1 MRQRILSAALLA
13 VLLACPVLA
22 WGQNKLGLINLQEAI
37 ATTAEG
43 KKAFTDIR
51 KKFEPRQQDLQRLQ
65 QEIQALQDQLQ
76 KQQATLSDDERF
88 RLSRELEDKSKL
100 FKRAQEDATA
110 DFNQESQ
117 DTFRRFGRKMVR
129 LLNDYAAQNGYALV
143 LEAQELQA
151 YFVTQGERP
160 DRRAGEAL
168 RRGIPDGRRGGHP
181 RDARSETRG
190 SCPQA
195 EVVDLLSTCRHRPQS
210 RGRWPAVLSEAFP
223 DRPPNAF

>member
-151 YFVTQGERP
+151 YFVTQENVLTEELVKRY
-160 DRRAGEAL
+160 
-168 RRGIPDGRRGGHP
+168 
-181 RDARSETRG
+181 DAAYPMEGAAAT
-190 SCPQA
+190 
-195 EVVDLLSTCRHRPQS
+195 
-210 RGRWPAVLSEAFP
+210 PATPAP
-223 DRPPNAF
+223 KPAAPAPKPK